1 MTARPTVLLVDDDD
15 GVRFTLSEI
24 LVELDVEVLEARDGA
39 AALAILG
46 QRDVDLVI
54 TDLKMPGIDGMELLR
69 RAKAQRPELK
79 LVMITAHG
87 SETAAVEAMKL
98 GAFDYFPKPFEV
110 DQVAHVVRRATE
122 HVTLR
127 RENARLRAE
136 LTLGRHMVYRSRA
149 MARVA
154 EVVERVAPR
163 DVTVLVTGESGTG
176 KELVAEA
183 IVAASARANKPFV
196 RFNCAALP
204 RDVAEAELFGHST
217 GAFTGAHRARA
228 GLFRQADRGTLFLD
242 EIGELDLSVQS
253 KLLRVIQQGEVR
265 PVGVDVTEKVDVR
278 LIAATHRDLQAEV
291 AAGRFREDL
300 FYRLNVIRVHL
311 PPLRERPEDV
321 EPLIDH
327 FLRKYGVRFGV
338 PNPILSAD
346 VRSKLLSR
354 EYRGNVRE
362 LENAVERLVALS
374 TTSEVVDDLED
385 AGVTEP
391 ARGLGLKERV
401 EAYERG
407 LILAELERTGW
418 NKSETARRL
427 DIARVTLLDKL
438 KKYGLGGPAGHAG
451 DDAEP

>member
-1 MTARPTVLLVDDDD
+1 VSARPTVLLVDDDD
-15 GVRFTLSEI
+15 GVRFTLAEI
-24 LVELDVEVLEARDGA
+24 LAELDVDVIEARDGLA
-39 AALAILG
+39 AISILG

-54 TDLKMPGIDGMELLR
+54 SDLKMPGIDGMELLR
-69 RAKAQRPELK
+69 RAKALRPELK

-122 HVTLR
+122 HVVLR
-127 RENARLRAE
+127 RENARLRAA

-149 MARVA
+149 MGRVA

-183 IVAASARANKPFV
+183 LVAASSRANKPFV

-204 RDVAEAELFGHST
+204 REIAEAELFGHST
-217 GAFTGAHRARA
+217 GAFTGANRARA
-228 GLFRQADRGTLFLD
+228 GLFRQADHGTLFLD

-265 PVGVDVTEKVDVR
+265 PVGVDLPEKVDVR

-338 PNPILSAD
+338 PNPTLSAD
-346 VRSKLLSR
+346 VRTKLLAR

-374 TTSEVVDDLED
+374 TTSEVVDDLEEP
-385 AGVTEP
+385 GPTEP
-391 ARGLGLKERV
+391 ARGLGLRERV

-407 LILAELERTGW
+407 LILAELERNGW

-438 KKYGLGGPAGHAG
+438 KKYGLGGPTGASGE
-451 DDAEP
+451 EPE